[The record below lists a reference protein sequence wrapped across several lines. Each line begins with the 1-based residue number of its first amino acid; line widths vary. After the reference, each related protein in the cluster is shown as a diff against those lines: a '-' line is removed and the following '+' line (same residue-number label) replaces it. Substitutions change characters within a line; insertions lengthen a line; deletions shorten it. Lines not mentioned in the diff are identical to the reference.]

1 MKKKE
6 DLTQHA
12 KKLLDEYDLIDPW
25 VSQRDQHS
33 GIFIIKGEK
42 DLHKK
47 LTQNNI
53 KCVPRG
59 EGVRVSFH
67 YYNTNKD
74 LDRLLDVIKN

>member
-25 VSQRDQHS
+25 VLQRDQHS

-67 YYNTNKD
+67 YYNTIKD
-74 LDRLLDVIKN
+74 LDHLLNVIKN